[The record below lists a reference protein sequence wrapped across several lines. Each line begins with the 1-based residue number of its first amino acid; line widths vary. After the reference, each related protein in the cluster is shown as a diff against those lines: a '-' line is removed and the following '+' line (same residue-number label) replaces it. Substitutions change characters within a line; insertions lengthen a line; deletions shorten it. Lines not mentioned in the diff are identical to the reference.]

1 MSTNQHLYNIDLP
14 SDEALL
20 SSSENIM
27 IVEAIFSQA
36 IKKYLEI
43 FNKREVPLSFFK
55 FYFEEIRNYS
65 YMFRKQT
72 KEFFD
77 AYIKASPDF
86 ESIAEI
92 YNSSYFS
99 QSESIITK
107 GDEKFLLLKSL
118 NVIDYL
124 DDMSNNSNKSTE
136 SAIQNIKKITEH
148 INDSDELISFG
159 KKYENFMIS
168 EIVRQNEFNGSYNGK
183 SILVLNVYD
192 NSESPHI
199 VSATKRAERLTS
211 ERINISTKAGKV
223 TKIVIPKLKLPS
235 SYPKAVSS
243 RYDSRYKARNLV
255 SASRQILILS
265 DLKINGVAYST
276 NFIEKRK
283 AANEY

>member
-168 EIVRQNEFNGSYNGK
+168 EIVRQYEFNGSYNGK